1 MRHFDGRIAL
11 KLDRKGEAR
20 RVFLDFFEQG
30 VSSAFWLR
38 ISVRHNQFF
47 KVFGCMEFQ
56 LWSSNVMH
64 GKLVFWLI
72 RKDKSSEIFGI
83 EYIWVLKWFSS

>member
-38 ISVRHNQFF
+38 ISVRRYI
-47 KVFGCMEFQ
+47 
-56 LWSSNVMH
+56 WMH
-64 GKLVFWLI
+64 GISALVLKCDAWKTWTYNMWSIGNKFQ
-72 RKDKSSEIFGI
+72 SFEIFGI